1 MIRYRKTSSY
11 WFIFMII
18 KELDSIPSSRMIQIA
33 RWIYRN
39 WSIMLDVLRSLKS
52 LVKVGRV
59 HIDNEVFRL
68 HYTFTVLCLL
78 TFCIVVTTKQYV
90 GDPIDCVHG
99 PDIPSSIINTYCWI
113 HTTYTIPSAYSKKVS
128 IISLFYYK
136 NDFDKVCTIVLCRML
151 LLVYVFWLI

>member
-1 MIRYRKTSSY
+1 MIRYRQTSSY

-18 KELDSIPSSRMIQIA
+18 KELDSIPLSRMIQIA
-33 RWIYRN
+33 RWTHRN

-128 IISLFYYK
+128 IISLFCYE
-136 NDFDKVCTIVLCRML
+136 NDFDNA
-151 LLVYVFWLI
+151 